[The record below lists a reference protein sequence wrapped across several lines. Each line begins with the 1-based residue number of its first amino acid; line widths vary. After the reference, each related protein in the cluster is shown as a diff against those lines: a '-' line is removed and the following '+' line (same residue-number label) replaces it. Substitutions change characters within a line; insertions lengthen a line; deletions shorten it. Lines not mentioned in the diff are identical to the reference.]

1 MNHVI
6 IFLDVVGS
14 VEHKNHVGSAVANVD
29 IAHRLAAIV
38 NELRAVDPTII
49 VPGPSEGDSILATGS
64 DLLKLF
70 TTLVCRQH
78 AWKCW
83 RDNTLPVRISI
94 GFGEYQVMEDGA
106 MRGME
111 IDRTHRIL
119 SHCEPGG
126 IVVTE
131 SVRPVVFDAG
141 MRYKLLRKEADL
153 KGFGREI
160 FWKTNGTFLV
170 MDRRANHDSIMWWI
184 RSRMQLVIFG
194 LACAATSAVLSAA
207 FSRLLQ

>member
-14 VEHKNHVGSAVANVD
+14 VEHKNHVGSAVANLD
-29 IAHRLAAIV
+29 ISHRLQAVV
-38 NELRAVDPTII
+38 NELRAVDPSVT

-83 RDNTLPVRISI
+83 RDGTLPLRIAI

-106 MRGME
+106 LRGME
-111 IDRTHRIL
+111 IDRAHRIL

-126 IVVTE
+126 LVVTE

-141 MRYKLLRKEADL
+141 MRYKLVRKEADL
-153 KGFGREI
+153 KGLGREI

-170 MDRRANHDSIMWWI
+170 MDRRSNHDAITWWI
-184 RSRMQLVIFG
+184 RSRMQLILFG
-194 LACAATSAVLSAA
+194 LACASASAFLNA
-207 FSRLLQ
+207 ALTHLMR